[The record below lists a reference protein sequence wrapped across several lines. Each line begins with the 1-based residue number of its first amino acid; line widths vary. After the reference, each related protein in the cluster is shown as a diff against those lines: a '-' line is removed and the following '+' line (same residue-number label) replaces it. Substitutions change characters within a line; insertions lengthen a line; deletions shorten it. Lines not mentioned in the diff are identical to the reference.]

1 MLAADPTRHE
11 ELGRFQALDGKT
23 WNHPVI
29 AHGRLYV
36 RNAEEMAC
44 YELEGAATP

>member
-1 MLAADPTRHE
+1 
-11 ELGRFQALDGKT
+11 LDGKT

-29 AHGRLYV
+29 AQRRLYI

-44 YELEGAATP
+44 YALGSDAQQR